1 MSTKTQAQAS
11 KIIGTYLASGT
22 IGNVGLPGAPISHF
36 HLTVTP
42 STNSVSGIVEITQAI
57 EGPESNI
64 VIKNVT
70 GSIRATGYGKVTKVV
85 ELSGEYMVSFP
96 PPAIGSY
103 LAKFSANM
111 AIDDN
116 WDGRGGFT
124 YGQNEINDV
133 PVIADNK

>member
-1 MSTKTQAQAS
+1 MSTKTQVRS
-11 KIIGTYLASGT
+11 SRIVGTYLASGT
-22 IGNVGLPGAPISHF
+22 IGNVGLPGAPIAHF

-64 VIKNVT
+64 IIKNVT
-70 GSIRATGYGKVTKVV
+70 GSIRATGLGKITKVV
-85 ELSGEYMVSFP
+85 ELRGEYVVSVP

-103 LAKFSANM
+103 LAQFSANM

-124 YGQNEINDV
+124 YGTNEINDV
-133 PVIADNK
+133 PVVADNK

>member
-1 MSTKTQAQAS
+1 MNTEAQVKSS
-11 KIIGTYLASGT
+11 KIVGTYLASGT
-22 IGNVGLPGAPISHF
+22 IGNVGLPGAPIAHF

-42 STNSVSGIVEITQAI
+42 FTNSVSGIVEITQAI

-70 GSIRATGYGKVTKVV
+70 GSIRATGFGKVTKVV
-85 ELSGEYMVSFP
+85 ELSGEYVVSVP

-111 AIDDN
+111 AIDNN

-124 YGQNEINDV
+124 YGSNDVNDV
-133 PVIADNK
+133 PVVADNK